1 MNPIFLQ
8 RLKERLVRFNRPNL
22 IYRSSIH
29 IVRAYGL
36 NTLIEVLKALKSD
49 LCTPSA
55 VIYEV
60 ESIVNIIE
68 TLRDLDWKDR
78 LFYLAYF
85 RDAKANAKVFT
96 PDDARVLYVLENA
109 YDIIT
114 KGAELPDKLPRTILD
129 DVQELR
135 ELNHLK
141 TLMRD
146 AGKAEI
152 DKRLINLRADRAH
165 PRTTLDVDQQ
175 RTLYVLERNYR
186 DITGEHFP
194 QLEFREPIV
203 ENNHETNQTAK
214 AFLKQIPQGETY
226 YDGIPWAETLDNTKL
241 YIPQLM
247 FYGMERRRSYDGG
260 IGRWKFDTFCHNE
273 ENYKTSVAEEQVYMK
288 VCEMLNCMRPKD
300 AMEYLEEYLD
310 TYTLC
315 HFKSPQHAAATLLSD
330 LIWVMRGDCDFVWLE
345 EFEDFEI
352 TPAPL
357 EDYEW
362 CLEDYEW

>member
-8 RLKERLVRFNRPNL
+8 RLKERLVQLNSPN
-22 IYRSSIH
+22 IRYSIIIH
-29 IVRAYGL
+29 FARAYGL

-49 LCTPSA
+49 LFTPSA

-60 ESIVNIIE
+60 ESVINLIE

-114 KGAELPDKLPRTILD
+114 KGAELPDKPPRTILD

-152 DKRLINLRADRAH
+152 DKRLIRLRADRAH
-165 PRTTLDVDQQ
+165 PKTTLDVDQQ
-175 RTLYVLERNYR
+175 RTLYILERNYR
-186 DITGEHFP
+186 DITGKYFP

-214 AFLKQIPQGETY
+214 AFLKQIQQRETY
-226 YDGIPWAETLDNTKL
+226 SKTPWAETLDNTKL

-247 FYGMERRRSYDGG
+247 FYGIEAAPNQTVGDLISWRL
-260 IGRWKFDTFCHNE
+260 DTFFYE
-273 ENYKTSVAEEQVYMK
+273 EETYESSIVEDQVWSQVYYLM
-288 VCEMLNCMRPKD
+288 NNMRPKD
-300 AMEYLEEYLD
+300 AMEYLDTEGCLD
-310 TYTLC
+310 TYTPSD
-315 HFKSPQHAAATLLSD
+315 FKSPQHAAATLLSD
-330 LIWVMRGDCDFVWLE
+330 LIWVMYYDCEFSWLE
-345 EFEDFEI
+345 REV

-357 EDYEW
+357 DDYEW
-362 CLEDYEW
+362 CLDDYEW

>member
-1 MNPIFLQ
+1 MNTKFSQ
-8 RLKERLVRFNRPNL
+8 RLKERLVQLNSPNL
-22 IYRSSIH
+22 KYTTIIH
-29 IVRAYGL
+29 FARVYGL
-36 NTLIEVLKALKSD
+36 NELTWSLKAFKSD
-49 LCTPSA
+49 LFTPPA

-60 ESIVNIIE
+60 ESIVNIIK

-114 KGAELPDKLPRTILD
+114 RGAELPEKPPRTILD
-129 DVQELR
+129 DVQEFR

-152 DKRLINLRADRAH
+152 DKHLIRLRADRAH
-165 PRTTLDVDQQ
+165 PKTTLDVDQQ
-175 RTLYVLERNYR
+175 RTLYILERNYR

-203 ENNHETNQTAK
+203 ENNHEINQTAK
-214 AFLKQIPQGETY
+214 AFLKQIPRREKYHKT
-226 YDGIPWAETLDNTKL
+226 PWAETLDNTKL

-247 FYGMERRRSYDGG
+247 FYGIEAAPNQTLGDLISWRR
-260 IGRWKFDTFCHNE
+260 DTFCHDE
-273 ENYKTSVAEEQVYMK
+273 ENYKTLEAEDQVYLK
-288 VCEMLNCMRPKD
+288 VRELLKNMRPKD

-310 TYTLC
+310 TYTPS
-315 HFKSPQHAAATLLSD
+315 HFKSPQHAAATLLSG
-330 LIWVMRGDCDFVWLE
+330 LILVMSSDCDFVWLE
-345 EFEDFEI
+345 EFEEFEI
-352 TPAPL
+352 VPAPI

-362 CLEDYEW
+362 